1 MPQRN
6 KKEVSGV
13 TVLVA
18 FRKDGKTQKGLLP
31 SETNAHKYSDP
42 KS

>member
-6 KKEVSGV
+6 KKEVCGV
-13 TVLVA
+13 TMLVA
-18 FRKDGKTQKGLLP
+18 FRKGGKTRKGLLP
-31 SETNAHKYSDP
+31 SETNAHKYTDP